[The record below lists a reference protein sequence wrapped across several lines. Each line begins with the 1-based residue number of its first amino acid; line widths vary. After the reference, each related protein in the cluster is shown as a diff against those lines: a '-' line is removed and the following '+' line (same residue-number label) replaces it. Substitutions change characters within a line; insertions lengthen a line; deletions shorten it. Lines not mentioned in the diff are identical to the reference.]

1 MTDARYERS
10 RAAVHEAV
18 CRVLVADGISGLTVD
33 RLAAES
39 GVSRS
44 TIYRN
49 WPDLAALALEVFA
62 DLMHREP
69 VDLDRDPVQAL
80 HDYLADYARRLNDP
94 TYTAVL
100 VALMDASSR
109 DSAFAEVHRRAFS
122 QTRSRAGT
130 IVERGK
136 ADGVIAGDL
145 DVQQCVEDIVAPF
158 LYRRLVTGA
167 RITPRQVDALHAT
180 LLTRWAALPPRRLES
195 S

>member
-1 MTDARYERS
+1 MSDARYERS
-10 RAAVHEAV
+10 RAAVHDAV
-18 CRVLVADGISGLTVD
+18 CRVLVAEGISGLTAD

-49 WPDLAALALEVFA
+49 WPHLGSLAVEVFD

-100 VALMDASSR
+100 VALID
-109 DSAFAEVHRRAFS
+109 DSMGPGHLGRKWSVPGLSFVVFDGMRVAAEYDYHD
-122 QTRSRAGT
+122 
-130 IVERGK
+130 K
-136 ADGVIAGDL
+136 
-145 DVQQCVEDIVAPF
+145 
-158 LYRRLVTGA
+158 GA
-167 RITPRQVDALHAT
+167 RQRS
-180 LLTRWAALPPRRLES
+180 LES
-195 S
+195 

>member
-18 CRVLVADGISGLTVD
+18 CSVLVSDGLGGLTVD

-49 WPDLAALALEVFA
+49 WPDMAALACEVFDA
-62 DLMHREP
+62 LI
-69 VDLDRDPVQAL
+69 DRDAIDVDRDVSAAL
-80 HDYLADYARRLNDP
+80 RDYLVDYAGRLNDP

-100 VALMDASSR
+100 VALIEGSSR
-109 DSAFAEVHRRAFS
+109 DEAFADVHRRAFS
-122 QTRSRAGT
+122 QTRSRAGA
-130 IVERGK
+130 IIRRGQ
-136 ADGVIAGDL
+136 ADGVVDDGL
-145 DVQQCVEDIVAPF
+145 DVQQCVEDLVAPF
-158 LYRRLVTGA
+158 LYRRLVTQA
-167 RITPRQVDALHAT
+167 RITPRQVEDLHAS
-180 LLTRWAALPPRRLES
+180 LLRRWSPQS

>member
-1 MTDARYERS
+1 MSDARYERS
-10 RAAVHEAV
+10 RAAVHDAV
-18 CRVLVADGISGLTVD
+18 CRVLVAEGISGLTAD

-49 WPDLAALALEVFA
+49 WPDLGALAVEVFD

-100 VALMDASSR
+100 VALIDASSR
-109 DSAFAEVHRRAFS
+109 DAAFAEVHRRAFS
-122 QTRSRAGT
+122 QTRSRAGA
-130 IVERGK
+130 IIERGK
-136 ADGVIAGDL
+136 AAGVFAGDL
-145 DVQQCVEDIVAPF
+145 DVQQGVEDVVAPF

-167 RITPRQVDALHAT
+167 RITARQVADLHAV
-180 LLTRWAALPPRRLES
+180 LLARWSPAVG
-195 S
+195 